1 MKASISVNEGK
12 GVVRRV
18 VWIMAA
24 LTLAGGP
31 ACWIWAGRQGAVGF
45 LAGAAVSWVSFGLLY
60 RLVKDV
66 ESAASGRTGSAA
78 AAALHSLRYLILGG
92 AIYVIVRLYG
102 VFVPALA
109 IGLLVA
115 VAAAT
120 LEAVYESFH
129 AS

>member
-1 MKASISVNEGK
+1 LKASISANEGA

-18 VWIMAA
+18 VMIMIG
-24 LTLAGGP
+24 LTVAGAPLCGLWAGGK
-31 ACWIWAGRQGAVGF
+31 GAIGF
-45 LAGAAVSWVSFGLLY
+45 LAGAAVSWVSFSLLY

-66 ESAASGRTGSAA
+66 ESAASGRAGGAGAA
-78 AAALHSLRYLILGG
+78 VLHSLRYVVLGG

-109 IGLLVA
+109 LGLLVA

-120 LEAVYESFH
+120 IEAVYESFH

>member
-1 MKASISVNEGK
+1 LKASISANEGA

-18 VWIMAA
+18 VMIMIG
-24 LTLAGGP
+24 LTVAGAPLCGLWAGGK
-31 ACWIWAGRQGAVGF
+31 GAIGF
-45 LAGAAVSWVSFGLLY
+45 LAGAAVSWVSFSLLY

-66 ESAASGRTGSAA
+66 ESAASGRAGGGGAA
-78 AAALHSLRYLILGG
+78 VLHSLRYVVLGG

-109 IGLLVA
+109 LGLLVA

-120 LEAVYESFH
+120 IEAVYESFH

>member
-1 MKASISVNEGK
+1 MV
-12 GVVRRV
+12 
-18 VWIMAA
+18 A
-24 LTLAGGP
+24 LTLAGTP
-31 ACWIWAGRQGAVGF
+31 FCALWAGRKGAIGF
-45 LAGAAVSWVSFGLLY
+45 LTGAAVSWVSFSLLY

-66 ESAASGRTGSAA
+66 ESAASGRAGGAA
-78 AAALHSLRYLILGG
+78 AAVLHSLRYVVLGG

-109 IGLLVA
+109 LGLLVA

-120 LEAVYESFH
+120 IEAVYESFH

>member
-1 MKASISVNEGK
+1 MKDSTNASDGA
-12 GVVRRV
+12 GVIRRV
-18 VWIMAA
+18 VKIMIGLTVAGAPLCA
-24 LTLAGGP
+24 L
-31 ACWIWAGRQGAVGF
+31 WAGRKGAMGF
-45 LAGAAVSWVSFGLLY
+45 LAGAAVSWVSFSLLY

-66 ESAASGRTGSAA
+66 ESAASGHAGGAGAA
-78 AAALHSLRYLILGG
+78 ILHSLRYLVLGG

-109 IGLLVA
+109 LGLLVA

-129 AS
+129 AP

>member
-1 MKASISVNEGK
+1 LKASISVNEGA

-18 VWIMAA
+18 VWIMVA
-24 LTLAGGP
+24 LTLAGTP
-31 ACWIWAGRQGAVGF
+31 FCALWAGRKGAIGF
-45 LAGAAVSWVSFGLLY
+45 LAGAAVSWVSFSLLY

-66 ESAASGRTGSAA
+66 ESAASGRAGGAGAA
-78 AAALHSLRYLILGG
+78 VLHSLRYVVLGG

-109 IGLLVA
+109 LGLLVA

-120 LEAVYESFH
+120 IEAVYESFH